1 MIDPK
6 TSNNRAKAGSVKH
19 NQTEDED
26 KDLSK
31 LSQQNISQPRR
42 REPTSRVAPK
52 NQVTQPQL
60 DNSILS
66 TNISIS
72 QPPKKLDRPS
82 STRSQ
87 QSQQA

>member
-6 TSNNRAKAGSVKH
+6 VSNNRAKAGSVKH
-19 NQTEDED
+19 MQTEDEE

-60 DNSILS
+60 ENSILS

-72 QPPKKLDRPS
+72 QAAPKKAERPS

-87 QSQQA
+87 QS

>member
-6 TSNNRAKAGSVKH
+6 ASSNRAKAGSVK
-19 NQTEDED
+19 QTQEDEE

-52 NQVTQPQL
+52 N
-60 DNSILS
+60 
-66 TNISIS
+66 
-72 QPPKKLDRPS
+72 
-82 STRSQ
+82 
-87 QSQQA
+87 